1 MLLPSDVA
9 SVVDVVVDVVVVDVD
24 VGVRTIA
31 AVAKNVPWPKIIHSG
46 QPFEATAVT
55 SYNHNYT
62 LQSNEKHLWHVG
74 ISHKQRE

>member
-1 MLLPSDVA
+1 MLLPNDVA
-9 SVVDVVVDVVVVDVD
+9 SVVDVVDVDVD

-55 SYNHNYT
+55 RYNYNYT
-62 LQSNEKHLWHVG
+62 LHSYEKHLWHVG
-74 ISHKQRE
+74 VSHEQRE

>member
-46 QPFEATAVT
+46 QPFEATIVI
-55 SYNHNYT
+55 SYSYNYT
-62 LQSNEKHLWHVG
+62 LH
-74 ISHKQRE
+74 

>member
-24 VGVRTIA
+24 VVDRTIA

-46 QPFEATAVT
+46 QPFETTIVI
-55 SYNHNYT
+55 SYSYNYT